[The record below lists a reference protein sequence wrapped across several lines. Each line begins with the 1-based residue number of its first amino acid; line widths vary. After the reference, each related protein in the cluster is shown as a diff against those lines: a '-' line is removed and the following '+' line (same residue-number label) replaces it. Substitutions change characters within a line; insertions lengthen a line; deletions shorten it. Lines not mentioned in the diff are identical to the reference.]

1 VPSEARVLT
10 DLGLILVGLVVIAL
24 IIGANG
30 YFVAQEF
37 AYMAVDRPS
46 LHVLAERGDR
56 GAKRALRVT
65 DQTSFMLSGA
75 QLGITITGLL
85 VGYVAE
91 PLVGNS
97 VGSLLEELGM
107 PLGVAIAVATVGTL
121 VLASIFQMI
130 FGELFP
136 KNLAIAAPTR
146 LSLAL
151 SRSTLIYLAS
161 FGWLIGFFD
170 RASNLLL
177 RIICVQPVHDFD
189 SSASAEDLERIV
201 EDSRDSGDLPEELF
215 VLLDRILDFPDRD
228 VEHAM
233 VPRSQAG
240 FLLPDTTIAKTRQI
254 MATGHTRYPV
264 IGDGDDPVGVVLLTD
279 VLGVAA
285 DDQRPVSAIMR
296 QPLVVPDTMPLPDAL
311 QKLLDTKNELACVI
325 DEYGGFVGLITIE
338 DLGEELVGD
347 VRDEHD
353 GYQPN
358 EIRQLADGGW
368 GLDGSMPIDE
378 LERLLGEQMPKG
390 DWETLA
396 GLLIAEKGGLPL
408 AGEEISIVLDETP
421 ADATEGMTADRVL
434 RVKVLSLR
442 KRIPAAVELKV
453 VLEEPV
459 ESSPASEYQDER

>member
-1 VPSEARVLT
+1 
-10 DLGLILVGLVVIAL
+10 
-24 IIGANG
+24 
-30 YFVAQEF
+30 
-37 AYMAVDRPS
+37 
-46 LHVLAERGDR
+46 
-56 GAKRALRVT
+56 
-65 DQTSFMLSGA
+65 
-75 QLGITITGLL
+75 

-97 VGSLLEELGM
+97 VGSLLGELGM
-107 PLGVAIAVATVGTL
+107 PLGVAIAIATVGTL
-121 VLASIFQMI
+121 VLASVVQMI

-136 KNLAIAAPTR
+136 KNLAIAAPTK

-177 RIICVQPVHDFD
+177 RIIRVQPVHDFD
-189 SSASAEDLERIV
+189 SSANAEDLERIV

-215 VLLDRILDFPDRD
+215 VLLDRILDFPDQD

-240 FLLPDTTIAKTRQI
+240 FLSPDTTIAKAREM
-254 MATGHTRYPV
+254 MASGHTRYPV
-264 IGDGDDPVGVVLLTD
+264 IGEGDDPIGLVLLSD
-279 VLGVAA
+279 VLGVPA
-285 DDQRPVSAIMR
+285 DDERPVTAIMR
-296 QPLVVPDTMPLPDAL
+296 APLVIPNMMPLPDAL
-311 QKLLDTKNELACVI
+311 QKLLVTKNELACVI

-353 GYQPN
+353 GFQPS
-358 EIRQLADGGW
+358 EIRELASGSW
-368 GLDGSMPIDE
+368 RLPGSMPIDE
-378 LERLLGEQMPKG
+378 LERLLGEEVPKG

-396 GLLIAEKGGLPL
+396 GLLIATKGGLPF
-408 AGEEISIVLDETP
+408 AGEELSVLLDET
-421 ADATEGMTADRVL
+421 AEDATEGVTTDRVL

-442 KRIPAAVELKV
+442 KRIPAVVELQIV
-453 VLEEPV
+453 IDEPFEASEEP
-459 ESSPASEYQDER
+459 ATGGER